1 MKRSFV
7 AARTTSLD
15 RSRTRSM
22 NYPGGGGG
30 PGGIGPL
37 QRSESMSAVPA
48 VRVPG
53 SEPVGENSRA
63 AIRDSGGVDER
74 RHAMQAEESPLLSDL
89 ARDIPTI
96 IAEKQVL
103 F

>member
-22 NYPGGGGG
+22 NYPGGGG
-30 PGGIGPL
+30 PGEIGPL

-89 ARDIPTI
+89 VRGIPTSSRKI
-96 IAEKQVL
+96 NS
-103 F
+103 FF

>member
-1 MKRSFV
+1 MYSPRQNLVKRSFV

-30 PGGIGPL
+30 PGGTGGPLL

-89 ARDIPTI
+89 A
-96 IAEKQVL
+96 
-103 F
+103 